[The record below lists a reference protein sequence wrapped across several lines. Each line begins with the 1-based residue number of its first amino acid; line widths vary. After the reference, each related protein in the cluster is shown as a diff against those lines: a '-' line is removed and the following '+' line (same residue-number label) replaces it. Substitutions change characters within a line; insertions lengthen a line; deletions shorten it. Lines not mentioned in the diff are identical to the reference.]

1 MHVADKVKKAS
12 RASSAV
18 DRPTQAEDGHWYV
31 IDPQEN
37 NWVHSDH
44 GTWDAP
50 TIETAPEM
58 YSRVPTPQ
66 DSDSDDDSHR
76 PIQVPDKSPCHMPPG
91 EARQPSHWISTL
103 GILDLDTMQGYLPPT
118 KLIRDVMDR

>member
-1 MHVADKVKKAS
+1 MYVADKVKKAS

-18 DRPTQAEDGHWYV
+18 DRPTQAEDGHWFV
-31 IDPQEN
+31 IDPQEK

-58 YSRVPTPQ
+58 YNRVPPPQ
-66 DSDSDDDSHR
+66 DSDSDEDSR
-76 PIQVPDKSPCHMPPG
+76 PIQVPDKAKWKGKEPLPYAPRG
-91 EARQPSHWISTL
+91 GQTTKP
-103 GILDLDTMQGYLPPT
+103 LDFYSWYIGF
-118 KLIRDVMDR
+118 